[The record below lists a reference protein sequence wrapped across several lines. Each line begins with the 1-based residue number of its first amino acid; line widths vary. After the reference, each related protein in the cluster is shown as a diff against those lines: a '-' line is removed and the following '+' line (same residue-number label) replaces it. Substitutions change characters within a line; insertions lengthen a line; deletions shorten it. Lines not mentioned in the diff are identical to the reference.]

1 MTQTEKN
8 KMPDTIYVRT
18 TGEKHLCAVREES
31 KIWKQHIGKKMEYT
45 KYVRADGGN
54 NDQ

>member
-1 MTQTEKN
+1 MTNTEKD
-8 KMPDTIYVRT
+8 KMPDTIYVRK

-31 KIWKQHIGKKMEYT
+31 AIWKKHIGKQMQYT
-45 KYVRADGGN
+45 KYVRADGGG